1 MMGAM
6 NSVAS
11 VAPADPAANRQ
22 GLRVLGID
30 IGLQRTGYAVLA
42 AVRAGDAAP
51 SLIEAGLVRIARVGK
66 LERRLLELESGV
78 AALLDQHRPDCVACE
93 ELFAHYRHP
102 RTAIRMAHARGVVLV
117 AAARRGLEVLHINAT
132 QIKKM
137 LTGAGHA
144 GKAQMQ
150 RAVASTLRLAQL
162 PEPSDVADAIA
173 IALAGLRLQDAGT
186 RVRPTRR
193 RAAARVRP

>member
-1 MMGAM
+1 M
-6 NSVAS
+6 
-11 VAPADPAANRQ
+11 
-22 GLRVLGID
+22 RVLGID
-30 IGLQRTGYAVLA
+30 IGLQRTGYAVLGA
-42 AVRAGDAAP
+42 IPAGDAVP
-51 SLIEAGLVRIARVGK
+51 SLIEAGVVRIARTGK

-78 AALLDQHRPDCVACE
+78 VTLLDQHRPDCVACE

-117 AAARRGLEVLHINAT
+117 AAARRGLEVLHISAT

-144 GKAQMQ
+144 GKAQIQ

-173 IALAGLRLQDAGT
+173 IALAGLRLQDAGG
-186 RVRPTRR
+186 RLGASRRPIS
-193 RAAARVRP
+193 ARVRP